1 MKCSVCKAVAVVK
14 LRARNAAFCR
24 DCYLDFFS
32 RQVARGIEREK
43 LCTHDDRLLVAVSG
57 GKDSLSLLYELVRQG
72 YDATGLFVDLG
83 IPVSS
88 AAARDTVE
96 SFCRERSLPL
106 VIKETA
112 EDGLAIPDVK
122 EAVKRP
128 VCSVCGKIKRHW
140 FNKIAMEGGY
150 TVLCT
155 GHNLDDEV
163 ARLFSNTL
171 RWDISYLAADGPS
184 LPAHG
189 RFVKKVKPL
198 WRLTEFE
205 TANFA
210 FLTGIEPHIAPCPY
224 SPGAS
229 FTVLKQVMQRLENA
243 MPGRKLDFYQ
253 GFIHRG
259 RKAFEQLAAS
269 MDETLHDCRECGYPT
284 SGDDLC
290 GVCRIRHQVREY
302 KESQCHSS

>member
-1 MKCSVCKAVAVVK
+1 MKCSICKDVAVVK
-14 LRARNAAFCR
+14 LRAHNSAFCR
-24 DCYLDFFS
+24 KCYLEFFS
-32 RQVARGIEREK
+32 RQVARGIEKEG
-43 LCTHDDRLLVAVSG
+43 LCTHDDRILVAVSG
-57 GKDSLSLLYELVRQG
+57 GKDSLSLLYELVHQG

-88 AAARDTVE
+88 QAARATVE
-96 SFCRERSLPL
+96 RFCGERSLPL
-106 VIKETA
+106 IVKEMA
-112 EDGLAIPDVK
+112 GDGLAIPDVK

-128 VCSVCGKIKRHW
+128 ICSVCGKLKRHW
-140 FNKIAMEGGY
+140 FNRIAMEQGY
-150 TVLCT
+150 TVLAT

-171 RWDISYLAADGPS
+171 RWDVSYLAADGPM

-210 FLTGIEPHIAPCPY
+210 FLSGIEPHIAPCPY

-229 FTVLKQVMQRLENA
+229 FTTLKQVLQRLENA

-259 RKAFEQLAAS
+259 RRGFEQMVPPA
-269 MDETLHDCRECGYPT
+269 DETLHDCAECGYPT
-284 SGDDLC
+284 SGDEIC
-290 GVCRIRHQVREY
+290 GVCRIRRMVREHR
-302 KESQCHSS
+302 EAR

>member
-1 MKCSVCKAVAVVK
+1 MKCSVCKAEAVVK
-14 LRARNAAFCR
+14 LRAHNSAFCKK
-24 DCYLDFFS
+24 CFLEFFS
-32 RQVARGIEREK
+32 RQVARGIEKEK
-43 LCTHDDRLLVAVSG
+43 LMTHDDNVLVAISG

-72 YDATGLFVDLG
+72 YNATGLFIDLA
-83 IPVSS
+83 IPDSS
-88 AAARDTVE
+88 ASARRTVE
-96 SFCRERSLPL
+96 RFCQDNGLPL
-106 VIKETA
+106 IVKELA
-112 EDGLAIPDVK
+112 EEGLAIPDVK

-128 VCSVCGKIKRHW
+128 ICSVCGKLKRHW
-140 FNKIAMEGGY
+140 FNKIAMENGY

-171 RWDISYLAADGPS
+171 RWDQAYLASDGPM

-198 WRLTEFE
+198 WRLTEYE
-205 TANFA
+205 TATYA

-224 SPGAS
+224 STGAS
-229 FTVLKQVMQRLENA
+229 FTTLKGVMQRLEYA

-259 RKAFEQLAAS
+259 RRGFEILAG
-269 MDETLHDCRECGYPT
+269 DIDDTLHPCHECGYPT
-284 SGDDLC
+284 SADELC
-290 GVCRIRHQVREY
+290 GVCRLRRQVAAFRET
-302 KESQCHSS
+302 KCGK